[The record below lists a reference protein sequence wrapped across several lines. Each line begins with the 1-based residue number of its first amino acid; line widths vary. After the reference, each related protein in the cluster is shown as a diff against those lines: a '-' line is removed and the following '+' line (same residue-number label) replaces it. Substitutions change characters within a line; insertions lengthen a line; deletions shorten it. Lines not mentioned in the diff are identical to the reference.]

1 MEEEAEKM
9 AALKRAYADIIL
21 NTAKE
26 SAARVLAAERK
37 ALGFQQSLFA
47 AKEEAL
53 ATMLRLKALME
64 DKVMNAFLQ
73 FVFDGFM
80 GDRACGE
87 GYGRFNGGEKIREA
101 EKAAMCQAK
110 KIEELELQLG
120 EAEDTI
126 VDLREDLKRV
136 REELIM
142 VKNGSVQPLSEGNIN
157 DACMICNNIGKET
170 SADNLNEPGNMP
182 NSCKKMTTLTQKAT
196 DTHQCCL
203 QNAEKVAYPEEFSAE
218 VDCPVNTDLAS
229 VIWRSKV
236 PELYRK
242 GYRIHALEH
251 NLTSKGPSGES
262 NSEKFQISYKTDSA
276 MSDTRTQVKE
286 ASMFE
291 ETEQQ
296 PGYCKTIETGQEP
309 GCSGKDH
316 SNFSSGFSPR
326 KQRTT
331 CKQSN
336 VFSDGNFS
344 DKSKSCSSSSKFIVH
359 NEWNE
364 SEAPKETSAPFIQVA
379 TEIGETAEG
388 KKSPAEI
395 STERETLMLNQC
407 RFDTSIKIES
417 VGIKQCSERINSRS
431 FQKHNQS
438 VSEDKFLQNSLR
450 NCEDVKD
457 PLLSGTFSK
466 TGSHP
471 SSVAIQEDLE
481 DRIEMAS
488 ASNAETQ
495 HMAEN
500 SDNSNTVKSDTNDLA
515 NGTGQTGTD
524 KFLKYTF
531 QRKRKKE
538 SSPIKNEIAF
548 PEKRLTLRQ
557 KSVDKQTS
565 VSAPSKSSVAT
576 DLPRNNRRLVQV
588 ARQVCSFYTLLENYV
603 VFFYVLCKELSGKL
617 I

>member
-1 MEEEAEKM
+1 M

-64 DKVMNAFLQ
+64 DK
-73 FVFDGFM
+73 
-80 GDRACGE
+80 
-87 GYGRFNGGEKIREA
+87 IREA

-142 VKNGSVQPLSEGNIN
+142 VKNGSIQPLSEGNIN
-157 DACMICNNIGKET
+157 DACMKCNNIGKET

-182 NSCKKMTTLTQKAT
+182 NICKKMTTLTQKAT
-196 DTHQCCL
+196 DTHQGCL

-229 VIWRSKV
+229 IIWRSKV

-276 MSDTRTQVKE
+276 MSDKRKQVKDV
-286 ASMFE
+286 SICE

-326 KQRTT
+326 KQRT

-336 VFSDGNFS
+336 VFSDGIFS

-359 NEWNE
+359 DEWNE
-364 SEAPKETSAPFIQVA
+364 SEAPKETSAPSIQAA

-388 KKSPAEI
+388 KKSLAEI

-466 TGSHP
+466 PGSHP

-488 ASNAETQ
+488 ASKSETQ
-495 HMAEN
+495 HIAEN
-500 SDNSNTVKSDTNDLA
+500 SDNCNTVKSDTNDIA

-588 ARQVCSFYTLLENYV
+588 ARQTIFYIYFYFIFFQYKKFLNLKLLYQKVALESIKEAARNEALKDQIKENCLYA
-603 VFFYVLCKELSGKL
+603 SL
-617 I
+617 IILLLKFENDI